1 MGRPAGVLIGFQ
13 SDDYWLHYRLD
24 ARLPDEALKTSEMDG
39 SRHRSVA
46 GSRPVGFVSSLDPG
60 SMAVLPLAVIL
71 SLDRGHP
78 ALRASRA
85 GLPAAQAP
93 QEDVRLHR
101 AQEPRKCRRDKGRL
115 PGFQSENTLRIS
127 LEPSR
132 ITTNPYISVICAN
145 EN

>member
-1 MGRPAGVLIGFQ
+1 
-13 SDDYWLHYRLD
+13 
-24 ARLPDEALKTSEMDG
+24 MDG
-39 SRHRSVA
+39 SRHWLAA

-93 QEDVRLHR
+93 QEDVRLHSIPPAVLAR
-101 AQEPRKCRRDKGRL
+101 ADE
-115 PGFQSENTLRIS
+115 
-127 LEPSR
+127 
-132 ITTNPYISVICAN
+132 VIQ
-145 EN
+145 